1 MQYADLILPLPI
13 NRYFT
18 YRIPQEMDSS
28 IHVGSRVI
36 VPFGKKK
43 YYTAI
48 VVSLHPVA
56 PTEYEVKDIYCVLDS
71 KPVLR
76 HPQLRFWEWIASYY
90 MCSVGEVYKAAVPS
104 GLKLESETSV
114 SVNEEY
120 EEDVDNRLN
129 EKELAIL
136 SAFGEKSKALV
147 ADLEKQSR
155 VKCFMN
161 AVKSLLETQA
171 IIISE
176 AITSAYKPKL
186 ESYVRILIGKD
197 EQDRLRELFD
207 ELNRS
212 KKQLSL
218 LMKYLELSSFF
229 KPGALTEVSKKELLT
244 QAAVTPAVLTSLVDK
259 EVMEIYSK
267 EISRLDR
274 VERHTVPMYE
284 LNEFQSKAYGE
295 IKHQFAE
302 KDAVLLHGVTSSG
315 KTEVY
320 IHLIKDVI
328 ESGRQVLFMVPEIAL
343 TTQLTERL
351 QRVFGDSLA
360 IYHSKFSDN
369 ERVEIWNRLLN
380 DDKIKIILGVRSSVF
395 LPFRHLGLI
404 IVDEEHETTYKQ
416 QDPAPRYNGKNAAIV
431 LASYHGAKTLLGS
444 ATPSVETYYN
454 ALNNKY
460 GLVELMTRHA
470 SIEMPQITAV
480 DIKELKKKKM
490 MFSHFSPLLAQK
502 INKSISSGQQAIL
515 FQNRRGF
522 APMIECSL
530 CAWVPKCVNC
540 DVSLTYHKGRRE
552 LTCHYCG
559 YSIGIPNICPACGNN
574 TLNTKGFGTEKIEEE
589 IQKVFPESKVSR
601 MDFDT
606 TRTKKAYENII
617 SAFQN
622 KKSNILVGTQMISK
636 GLDFDNVNVV
646 GILSADSMMNYPDF
660 RSHEKAFQ
668 MMAQVAGRAGR
679 KNSRG
684 EVILQTSE
692 PNHPLIRQVIHND
705 YVGMYMA
712 QLRER
717 EMFRYPPFYRLIY
730 IYMKHRD
737 NSMLEE
743 LSIIYANRLKAMFG
757 DRVLGPDNPP
767 VARVQ
772 SLYIRK
778 IVMKIEL
785 SASVAKAKELLLKS
799 REDMMADERFKSLLF
814 YYDVDPL

>member
-155 VKCFMN
+155 VKGFMN
-161 AVKSLLETQA
+161 AVKSLLEKQA

-176 AITSAYKPKL
+176 EIKSAYKPKL

>member
-155 VKCFMN
+155 VKGFMN
-161 AVKSLLETQA
+161 AVKSLLEKQA

-176 AITSAYKPKL
+176 EIKSAYKPKL

-470 SIEMPQITAV
+470 SIEMPQNTAV

-646 GILSADSMMNYPDF
+646 GILSADSMINYPDF
-660 RSHEKAFQ
+660 RSHEKALQ
-668 MMAQVAGRAGR
+668 MMSQVAGRAGR
-679 KNSRG
+679 KNSR
-684 EVILQTSE
+684 
-692 PNHPLIRQVIHND
+692 
-705 YVGMYMA
+705 
-712 QLRER
+712 
-717 EMFRYPPFYRLIY
+717 
-730 IYMKHRD
+730 
-737 NSMLEE
+737 
-743 LSIIYANRLKAMFG
+743 
-757 DRVLGPDNPP
+757 
-767 VARVQ
+767 
-772 SLYIRK
+772 
-778 IVMKIEL
+778 
-785 SASVAKAKELLLKS
+785 
-799 REDMMADERFKSLLF
+799 
-814 YYDVDPL
+814 